1 MSLPKPHLHPTS
13 PKGFRMNLRKS
24 IVTVTV
30 SAAAVL
36 SLAACQSEAPQVST
50 TTDVTTTAPAPAP
63 AAEPAKNTVDDNS
76 DVVFLKVIGQ
86 HGLPQTQESID
97 AAKSMCRALDR
108 GADPEQVALIAY
120 QGFDGDI
127 DKAGALLGAGA
138 AAYCPE
144 HVDALTSIGS
154 AGA

>member
-1 MSLPKPHLHPTS
+1 MSLPKPHLHPTY

-30 SAAAVL
+30 SAAALL
-36 SLAACQSEAPQVST
+36 SLAACQADDT
-50 TTDVTTTAPAPAP
+50 TPTTTTTAAAVEVP

-97 AAKSMCRALDR
+97 AAKSMCDALDR